1 MGNQKMT
8 RVPPLAEGEVPNTKT
23 RRKFRLIV
31 RNPEQEVVKKKKSM
45 KMVWGGIYDEIPE
58 WKNRLKL

>member
-31 RNPEQEVVKKKKSM
+31 RNPEQEVVKKKKA
-45 KMVWGGIYDEIPE
+45 
-58 WKNRLKL
+58 